1 MKKPIYYLPGHGG
14 VLQKGL
20 GAALLARGHEVMGR
34 ETVGEFNRLPF
45 GQQVE
50 VIAQDLMA
58 HFAQSDAQVI
68 ANSFGAYLFMHAQAQ
83 MPPFAGR
90 VLLLSPIV
98 GEFGSDELQGKTHL
112 NFIPP
117 RADLLYE
124 MAKNGTYPIPQNA
137 EFHVGSEDWQ
147 SNPTNVLALAQMW
160 GVQAHVVPGSGHAID
175 RGYITQLLDRW
186 LT

>member
-58 HFAQSDAQVI
+58 HFVQGDSQVI

-83 MPPFAGR
+83 MPPYAGR

-98 GEFGSDELQGKTHL
+98 GEFGSDERQGKTHL
-112 NFIPP
+112 NIHI
-117 RADLLYE
+117 
-124 MAKNGTYPIPQNA
+124 KKT
-137 EFHVGSEDWQ
+137 
-147 SNPTNVLALAQMW
+147 
-160 GVQAHVVPGSGHAID
+160 
-175 RGYITQLLDRW
+175 
-186 LT
+186 

>member
-1 MKKPIYYLPGHGG
+1 MKGPIYYLPGHGG

-50 VIAQDLMA
+50 VIAHDLTA

-98 GEFGSDELQGKTHL
+98 GEFGSDETQGETHL

-117 RADLLYE
+117 RAGLLYE
-124 MAKNGTYPIPQNA
+124 MAKNGTYPVPQNC

-147 SNPTNVLALAQMW
+147 SNPANVLALAQMW
-160 GVQAHVVPGSGHAID
+160 GVLAHVVPGSGHAID
-175 RGYITQLLDRW
+175 RGYINQLLDRW

>member
-1 MKKPIYYLPGHGG
+1 MKSPIYYLPGHGG

-58 HFAQSDAQVI
+58 QFAQSDAQVI

-90 VLLLSPIV
+90 VLLL
-98 GEFGSDELQGKTHL
+98 
-112 NFIPP
+112 
-117 RADLLYE
+117 
-124 MAKNGTYPIPQNA
+124 
-137 EFHVGSEDWQ
+137 
-147 SNPTNVLALAQMW
+147 
-160 GVQAHVVPGSGHAID
+160 
-175 RGYITQLLDRW
+175 
-186 LT
+186 

>member
-1 MKKPIYYLPGHGG
+1 MKSPIYYLPGHGG
-14 VLQKGL
+14 VLHKGL

-98 GEFGSDELQGKTHL
+98 GEFGSDEIRNKTQL

-117 RADLLYE
+117 RADLLYQ

-147 SNPTNVLALAQMW
+147 SNPENVLALAQMW
-160 GVQAHVVPGSGHAID
+160 GVQSHMVPGSGHAID

>member
-14 VLQKGL
+14 VLHKGL
-20 GAALLARGHEVMGR
+20 GTALLARGHEVMGR

-58 HFAQSDAQVI
+58 HFVQSDAQVI

-98 GEFGSDELQGKTHL
+98 GEFGSDERQGKTHL
-112 NFIPP
+112 NIHI
-117 RADLLYE
+117 
-124 MAKNGTYPIPQNA
+124 KKT
-137 EFHVGSEDWQ
+137 
-147 SNPTNVLALAQMW
+147 
-160 GVQAHVVPGSGHAID
+160 
-175 RGYITQLLDRW
+175 
-186 LT
+186 